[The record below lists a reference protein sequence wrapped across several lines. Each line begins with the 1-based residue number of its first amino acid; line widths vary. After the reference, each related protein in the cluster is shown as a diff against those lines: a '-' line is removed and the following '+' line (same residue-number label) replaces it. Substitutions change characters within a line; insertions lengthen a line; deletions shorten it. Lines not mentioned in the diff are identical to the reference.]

1 MASSVPSEEK
11 PQQRDQAAESCGS
24 SSSSSGLSD
33 DDEPQTHP
41 MQQSSLASCGDSEH
55 ALAADAGPTE
65 AASSEAD
72 ESQPAEEGAIH
83 PYGIAAAQG
92 AIVPAEGQCN
102 TLHQMFKKGT
112 AIVFIETSD
121 QKVFEVESRVAF
133 VSPALCRGFDPTN
146 PHTPIKLA
154 NISSHVLE
162 RILEYCRF
170 HTATGRSAKE
180 SRAFDKRFA
189 KVDRATMC
197 ELASAA
203 YYMELEPLIDLTCKA
218 IASSIDWS
226 SPEAIRDAFGL
237 PDDLTE
243 EEKLEPIA
251 CDADDIRTKQ
261 YNNLLARKRKQ
272 LADSKAGNPSARC
285 PQEDSRSVDEL
296 LAFIGETDQTGSKKK
311 KGKKKS
317 KKKAKGEK
325 SDKSGDEG
333 ELAQRRASVE
343 LVVPP
348 TQDSLGSME
357 GREGL
362 VAKLANI
369 TVDDIEHIFNEF
381 DDDDGLD
388 PELKAQHERE
398 LAEFSSRLGV

>member
-1 MASSVPSEEK
+1 MASSLASEDA
-11 PQQRDQAAESCGS
+11 PQQPDPGAESCS

-33 DDEPQTHP
+33 EDEDQTHVMP
-41 MQQSSLASCGDSEH
+41 QLIVGCVDPERGASDCRLAN
-55 ALAADAGPTE
+55 P
-65 AASSEAD
+65 ASSNLGEMG
-72 ESQPAEEGAIH
+72 AEEEAVH
-83 PYGIAAAQG
+83 PYGICGAQV
-92 AIVPAEGQCN
+92 AIEPAEGQCN
-102 TLHQMFKKGT
+102 TLQEMFKKGT

-121 QKVFEVESRVAF
+121 HKVFEVESRVAF

-272 LADSKAGNPSARC
+272 LAESKAGNNLTSR

-296 LAFIGETDQTGSKKK
+296 LAFIGETDERTGKKK
-311 KGKKKS
+311 KGKRKA
-317 KKKAKGEK
+317 KKKGKAE
-325 SDKSGDEG
+325 KSGDEAD
-333 ELAQRRASVE
+333 LPQRRPSVE
-343 LVVPP
+343 LTPQP
-348 TQDSLGSME
+348 SNESLE
-357 GREGL
+357 VREDL

-369 TVDDIEHIFNEF
+369 TVDDIENIFNEF